1 MLNITNNGL
10 PRPGTGCFIAVPIWL
25 NGRQRV
31 LEWQWSVLA
40 VVTTCLAHCS
50 INVSLLCACRD
61 PLVFTVEADKG
72 FNYLSYDD
80 SFVCQ
85 KKNHFQISVRVGLNP
100 GSALPQ
106 YVHDVGARTAVPIDE
121 LCLHIH
127 GIKVTDERMCWVF
140 MLFEF
145 LATNWINLFQ
155 CELLLRFVMVGFSTN
170 TCSITGNDISKC
182 ASIWCRSL

>member
-127 GIKVTDERMCWVF
+127 GIKVTDERMC
-140 MLFEF
+140 
-145 LATNWINLFQ
+145 
-155 CELLLRFVMVGFSTN
+155 
-170 TCSITGNDISKC
+170 
-182 ASIWCRSL
+182 